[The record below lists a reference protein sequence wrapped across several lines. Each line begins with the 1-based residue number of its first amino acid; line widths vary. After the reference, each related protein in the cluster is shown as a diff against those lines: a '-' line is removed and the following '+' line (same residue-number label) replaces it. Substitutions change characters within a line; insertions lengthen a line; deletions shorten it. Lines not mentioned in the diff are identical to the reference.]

1 MERLIDYL
9 LEILKITLPAFIVF
23 LTVYYLMREFFKA
36 QLQMKNME
44 LRAKGWGDTIPLK
57 VQAFERLALFLER
70 IRVQNLIIRLE
81 EDHMNVKELKAV
93 LLIGL
98 QQEYD
103 HNVSQR
109 LYVSEKLWEIIS
121 LAKFEVTS
129 MIAEAANEVS
139 DNSVL
144 TFKQNILKK
153 MDERSKDPVDI
164 AIGALKSEVGSIL

>member
-1 MERLIDYL
+1 MEGLIGYL
-9 LEILKITLPAFIVF
+9 LEILKITLPALIVF
-23 LTVYYLMREFFKA
+23 LTVYHLMREFFKA
-36 QLQMKNME
+36 QIQMKNME

-57 VQAFERLALFLER
+57 IQAFERLALFLER
-70 IRVQNLIIRLE
+70 IRVQNLILRLE
-81 EDHMNVKELKAV
+81 EGHMSVKELKAV

-129 MIAEAANEVS
+129 IIAAAANETS
-139 DNSVL
+139 DNSVV
-144 TFKQNILKK
+144 TFKRHIMNKL
-153 MDERSKDPVDI
+153 DEREKDPVDI